1 MAPYQWAGSTDFD
14 LAYDELGLWIIYATL
29 QNSLDIG
36 KKNFEKL
43 RFKKVLVISKLNPK
57 TMEIESTHRTNWRK
71 QWSGNAFMA
80 CGVLYVLKKYDDK
93 YTSLNYIY
101 NTHTGI

>member
-36 KKNFEKL
+36 KKKIL
-43 RFKKVLVISKLNPK
+43 K
-57 TMEIESTHRTNWRK
+57 TKI
-71 QWSGNAFMA
+71 
-80 CGVLYVLKKYDDK
+80 
-93 YTSLNYIY
+93 
-101 NTHTGI
+101 

>member
-36 KKNFEKL
+36 KKNFE
-43 RFKKVLVISKLNPK
+43 N
-57 TMEIESTHRTNWRK
+57 
-71 QWSGNAFMA
+71 
-80 CGVLYVLKKYDDK
+80 
-93 YTSLNYIY
+93 
-101 NTHTGI
+101 